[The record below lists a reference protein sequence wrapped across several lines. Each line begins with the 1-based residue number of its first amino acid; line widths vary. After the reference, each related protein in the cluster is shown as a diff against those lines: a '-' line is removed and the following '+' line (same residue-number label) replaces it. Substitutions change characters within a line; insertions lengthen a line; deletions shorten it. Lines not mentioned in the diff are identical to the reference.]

1 MTTIIFDRVLERQS
15 ALLGVI
21 NNTASGA
28 PKSAQVKSYHAA
40 HWGAFAF
47 GVIAVILSVLSLR
60 GVGVVGHPTKP
71 QDDEDQTATS
81 KTDMVSDS
89 FET

>member
-1 MTTIIFDRVLERQS
+1 MQRIGGHLRLESLQ
-15 ALLGVI
+15 
-21 NNTASGA
+21 
-28 PKSAQVKSYHAA
+28 
-40 HWGAFAF
+40 
-47 GVIAVILSVLSLR
+47 VILSVLSLR